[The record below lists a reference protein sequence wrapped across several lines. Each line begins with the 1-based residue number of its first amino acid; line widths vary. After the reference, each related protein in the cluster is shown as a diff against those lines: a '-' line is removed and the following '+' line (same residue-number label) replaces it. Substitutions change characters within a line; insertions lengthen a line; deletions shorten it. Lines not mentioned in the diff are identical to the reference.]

1 MKQVTVLAPAK
12 LNLTLDVTGLLPGGY
27 HALDMIMQTIT
38 LHERVVLRKSR
49 DLILRLP
56 GSRVPANEKNTAYKA
71 ALAFFHYTG
80 LLAGVE
86 IEIHKATPVRAGM
99 AGGSADAAAV
109 LVGMNELYGAKLSIT
124 ELCAIGA
131 TIGADVPFAILG
143 GTCRVQGIGDI
154 LKPLPPCPDCWFVVV
169 MPSVGV
175 STPEAFARY
184 DEVGSSVHPD
194 SAAAEAAVKEG
205 DLNALCAA
213 CGNALEECSG
223 AKETP
228 AIKRLL
234 DDNGALA
241 STARSIWPSRT
252 AGAPGWCTA
261 AAPATPGTEAEK
273 RRNKNPG
280 RRNKKQNARPCY
292 WQKLPGKGRAF
303 YVFACT

>member
-1 MKQVTVLAPAK
+1 
-12 LNLTLDVTGLLPGGY
+12 
-27 HALDMIMQTIT
+27 
-38 LHERVVLRKSR
+38 
-49 DLILRLP
+49 
-56 GSRVPANEKNTAYKA
+56 
-71 ALAFFHYTG
+71 
-80 LLAGVE
+80 
-86 IEIHKATPVRAGM
+86 
-99 AGGSADAAAV
+99 
-109 LVGMNELYGAKLSIT
+109 
-124 ELCAIGA
+124 
-131 TIGADVPFAILG
+131 
-143 GTCRVQGIGDI
+143 
-154 LKPLPPCPDCWFVVV
+154 

-194 SAAAEAAVKEG
+194 SAAAEAAVKAG

-213 CGNALEECSG
+213 SGDALEECSG

-241 STARSIWPSRT
+241 SLMTGS
-252 AGAPGWCTA
+252 GAAVFGVFHDEEAAKKA
-261 AAPATPGTEAEK
+261 AAALRGQYSQVYLAQPDRWGARVVHSRRPGHTWNRGGK